1 MKTAFCFSVRTVLAL
16 FMAAGSLVAC
26 TYGTYDDAVA
36 LYNAGLPPPPPP
48 PPPAGFAPNFSEIQ
62 ASVFTP
68 NCATGGCHS
77 GANPPAGLNLD
88 AANSYTMLV
97 GIASS
102 QNAGIQRV
110 NPGDMNNSYLIQKLE
125 GTASGGG
132 QMPPSGPLPQADID
146 IIRQWITDGAIDD
159 RVPASNPIR
168 VSSLSPMPGATL
180 NAAPMQVIAGFDRA
194 LDATTVSANTFILE
208 ASGLDGSFVEGN
220 EVQIAAGALGISV
233 PGANPQSAVFDLGGV
248 ALADDT
254 YRVRLLGSGASIIL
268 DLDANALDGEFAG
281 VFPSGDGTAG
291 GDFSAQFTITTPVVL
306 GPTLDQ
312 IQAIVFTPSC
322 ATAGCHTG
330 GSPNAGLNLSDAD
343 TSFMALVN
351 VMSQQQGGVLRV
363 APTLPNDS
371 YLIRKLEDT
380 AGISGGQMP
389 PGTALSQPTIDVI
402 RQWITDGALRQ

>member
-1 MKTAFCFSVRTVLAL
+1 MKQSRIVRTALAL
-16 FMAAGSLVAC
+16 VTITGFVTAC
-26 TYGTYDDAVA
+26 VSYEDTDPQPG
-36 LYNAGLPPPPPP
+36 
-48 PPPAGFAPNFSEIQ
+48 GFGPNFSEIQ
-62 ASVFTP
+62 ANVFTP
-68 NCATGGCHS
+68 TCATVGCHVGVTAS
-77 GANPPAGLNLD
+77 QGLNLE
-88 AANSYTMLV
+88 AANSYAELFGV
-97 GIASS
+97 ASS
-102 QNAGIQRV
+102 QAVGILQV
-110 NPGDMNNSYLIQKLE
+110 AANDPNNSYLIQKME
-125 GTASGGG
+125 GTAVAGAVMPTGGA
-132 QMPPSGPLPQADID
+132 LPQATID
-146 IIRQWITDGAIDD
+146 IVRQWITDGAIDD
-159 RVPASNPIR
+159 RVQASSPIR
-168 VSSLSPMPGATL
+168 VSSLSPMPGAAL

-208 ASGLDGSFVEGN
+208 ASGVDGSFVEGN
-220 EVQIAAGALGISV
+220 EVPIAAGALGISV
-233 PGANPQSAVFDLGGV
+233 PGANPQSAVFDLTGV

-281 VFPSGDGTAG
+281 VFPSGNGTAG

-312 IQAIVFTPSC
+312 IQAVVFTPSC

-330 GSPNAGLNLSDAD
+330 GSPVAGLNLSDAD

-363 APTLPNDS
+363 APMLPDDS
-371 YLIRKLEDT
+371 YLIRKLEGT

-389 PGTALSQPTIDVI
+389 PGATLSQPTIDVI